1 MFAKS
6 FLLGAIHHHLVFY
19 TKIPAFSMFCH
30 LISKVKLRRPI
41 SGMFYLKMPCDLR
54 PNHQRICLKVGCS
67 WWLGKV
73 GIYRTNQNPMVKCV
87 EIGSISGGKELKEI
101 ESLDMQGNAG
111 ASFGWLGW
119 FLFDIVGKSHLEM
132 ADVASHVCLIE
143 ILFSL
148 KQMHMCMNIYI
159 YIWSTDLQWF
169 TYLFQFIFAIHV
181 YIYICFT
188 KLCTHIFC
196 IKHIEGDLLN
206 DSHHML
212 HVSHV
217 RSTWQLKL
225 SVYRKPPIHELA
237 TCKTKGRIGTTPLQ
251 PAIVIDHLW
260 RGNLITFFNIT
271 SLIIIANHQSINSF
285 LKFWKGFLPRSGTVE
300 PFSFEACHV
309 TWHIKSSPKR
319 YRACDAME
327 VGNLIA
333 SPWMRNWWQERV
345 LVLIVLNCRGGRF
358 RVM

>member
-159 YIWSTDLQWF
+159 YIYDLQI
-169 TYLFQFIFAIHV
+169 YNDLHIYSNLYSQFM
-181 YIYICFT
+181 YIYIYMFYKIVYTYILHKTYRRRLTERLPPYATCFT
-188 KLCTHIFC
+188 CSI
-196 IKHIEGDLLN
+196 
-206 DSHHML
+206 HMATQV
-212 HVSHV
+212 VS
-217 RSTWQLKL
+217 L
-225 SVYRKPPIHELA
+225 
-237 TCKTKGRIGTTPLQ
+237 
-251 PAIVIDHLW
+251 
-260 RGNLITFFNIT
+260 
-271 SLIIIANHQSINSF
+271 
-285 LKFWKGFLPRSGTVE
+285 
-300 PFSFEACHV
+300 
-309 TWHIKSSPKR
+309 
-319 YRACDAME
+319 
-327 VGNLIA
+327 
-333 SPWMRNWWQERV
+333 
-345 LVLIVLNCRGGRF
+345 
-358 RVM
+358 